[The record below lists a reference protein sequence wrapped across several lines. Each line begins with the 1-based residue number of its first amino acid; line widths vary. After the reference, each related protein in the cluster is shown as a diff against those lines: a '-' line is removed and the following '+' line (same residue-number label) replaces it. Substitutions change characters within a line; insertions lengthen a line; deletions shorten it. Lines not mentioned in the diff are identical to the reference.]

1 MNKPY
6 RFLRNEQVIALLI
19 SIVVFIAYTT
29 TMCPTVSFIDSGE
42 LATVAS
48 TLSIAHPTGYPL
60 FTLLG
65 RCAVMSP
72 ISAPPIEKL
81 NFLAALFTAIAMGLF
96 FKTAMLFDRSY
107 NVFRFIGRNG
117 QSDKIGKR
125 FLSSI
130 IGTLTLAFS
139 STVWAQ
145 SVDVEVYALH
155 LLFLILTMWALV
167 KGIEEQ
173 LEDGNTLSR
182 FLILFSF
189 LFGLGFTNHLT
200 MILVIPA
207 FGYLYLSSF
216 GMQRNAFLRLGK
228 LLPFSLLGLSAY
240 LYLPIRSSSYP
251 PLDWGHPAQLDRLFW
266 HVSGKQYR
274 SWMFSGFQ
282 SAEKQFNYFI
292 NHFPSEFHWIV
303 IAILLMGVWQTF
315 QRSRKLFF
323 FLLIAFASC
332 LAYSINYDIHDID
345 SYFLL
350 AYIVSGFFVVS
361 GLNLIFYLVERRG
374 PVFSML
380 LGITLL
386 ISLPLAQFFSN
397 KRGVD
402 ESNNFLV
409 EDYTHNILQNLK
421 PNAVVFSYQWDYFV
435 APALYYQVVQ
445 KQRPDVV
452 IIDKELLRR
461 SWYFIELE
469 KRYPWLIHQSYEKVQ
484 NFLKE
489 LYKFEHGEPYNPT
502 IIESRYVEMI
512 NDFIDKSKEQH
523 PVYVGPEIEPEFGSN
538 YQRIPAGLLFQL
550 ASTREG
556 MTFTPPKMLY
566 RQASIESRL
575 TAVLRFNNIQM
586 LLQTAVFLN
595 NQKQFSDAI
604 VYLDIIQ
611 QVDPTFQPARQLRS
625 QIQSRQTS
633 N

>member
-6 RFLRNEQVIALLI
+6 RFFANENVIALLI
-19 SIVVFIAYTT
+19 GIVVSVAYIT
-29 TMCPTVSFIDSGE
+29 TMCSTISFIDSGE

-72 ISAPPIEKL
+72 INTSPIVKL
-81 NFLAALFTAIAMGLF
+81 NFLAALFTAIAIGLF
-96 FKTAMLFDRSY
+96 FKTTILLDRSH
-107 NVFRFIGRNG
+107 NVFKFQGKNNQPNAINRKFFPASIGA
-117 QSDKIGKR
+117 
-125 FLSSI
+125 
-130 IGTLTLAFS
+130 LTLAFS

-145 SVDVEVYALH
+145 SVDVEVYSLH
-155 LLFLILTMWALV
+155 LLFLVLTMWALV

-207 FGYLYLSSF
+207 FGYLYFSSF
-216 GMQRNAFLRLGK
+216 GKQRNALLRLGK
-228 LLPFSLLGLSAY
+228 LLPFSLLGLSTY

-251 PLDWGHPAQLDRLFW
+251 PLNWGHPAQLERLFW

-282 SAEKQFNYFI
+282 NAEKQFNYFI
-292 NHFPSEFHWIV
+292 NHFPSEFHWVV
-303 IAILLMGVWQTF
+303 IGILLMGVWQTF

-361 GLNLIFYLVERRG
+361 GLNLIFYLVERRS
-374 PVFSML
+374 PVFAML
-380 LGITLL
+380 LGIILL
-386 ISLPLAQFFSN
+386 ISLPLIQFSSN
-397 KRGVD
+397 KKGVD

-409 EDYTHNILQNLK
+409 EDYTRNILQNLK
-421 PNAVVFSYQWDYFV
+421 TNAVVFSYQWDYFV
-435 APALYYQVVQ
+435 APSLYYQIVQ
-445 KQRPDVV
+445 KERPDVV

-469 KRYPWLIHQSYEKVQ
+469 KRYPRLIQQSYEKVQ
-484 NFLKE
+484 SFLKE
-489 LYKFEHGEPYNPT
+489 LYKFEHGEPYNPAV
-502 IIESRYVEMI
+502 IESRYVEMI

-550 ASTREG
+550 ASTGEQ
-556 MTFTPPKMLY
+556 MAFVPPKMRY

-575 TAVLRFNNIQM
+575 TAVLRFNYIQM

-604 VYLDIIQ
+604 LCLDIIQ